1 MCMSLEDMVK
11 TYVITS
17 AQRGAVPHRDFL
29 QSLNTYCDRNDAQLV
44 ILPINGIKQDEKL
57 HPEFSPYVVAT
68 KDVKLNESISVKN
81 MNIPAQMMNP
91 LTGLSRLIKYNQSA
105 ILPSPKQQFKV
116 LPNSN
121 SKLPK
126 ILTSTGAVTEP
137 NYNVENRAGEIA
149 EIDHVYGAVVVE
161 VLNNKLFN
169 IRHVRTNT
177 TGSFYDL
184 GVCYDGKK
192 ASKGTADA
200 LVLGDLHVGSID
212 PVALSAT
219 YDQISLLRPQTLVI
233 HDLFDAFSISHHHE
247 GKPLYKALNWLK
259 RDLHKEVEMCGEQLK
274 EFKQRLPKNAQIVVV
289 KSNHDEHLN
298 RYLEEGRYI
307 NDDRNLR
314 LSSQLA
320 QAYLDGKD
328 TLKTAIEIVCGKI
341 NGVKF
346 LTRND
351 DYKVR
356 GWQLGS
362 HGDLGS
368 NGSRGST
375 LQLEQTTGNS
385 ISGHTH
391 TPEVLR
397 NVYKVGTLTKLKLDY
412 NGGPSSWLHTNAP
425 VYADGFVQ
433 LINIIEGKWR
443 KL

>member
-1 MCMSLEDMVK
+1 MSLEDMVK

-17 AQRGAVPHRDFL
+17 AQRGAKVHRDFL
-29 QSLNTYCDRNDAQLV
+29 DSLNTYCDVNDATLIV
-44 ILPINGIKQDEKL
+44 LPINGVKQDEKL
-57 HPEFSPYVVAT
+57 HPDLAEYKIAT
-68 KDVKLNESISVKN
+68 TDVKLNESIHIRN
-81 MNIPAQMMNP
+81 MKIPAQMMNP
-91 LTGLSRLIKYNQSA
+91 LTGLNRLIKYNQSA

-161 VLNNKLFN
+161 VLNSKYFN
-169 IRHVRTNT
+169 LRHLRTNT
-177 TGSFYDL
+177 TGSFHDL
-184 GVCYDGKK
+184 GTEYAGNKHKK
-192 ASKGTADA
+192 SYADA
-200 LVLGDLHVGSID
+200 LVLGDLHVGSLD
-212 PVALSAT
+212 PAALSAT
-219 YDQISLLRPQTLVI
+219 YDQISLLRPQRLVI
-233 HDLFDAFSISHHHE
+233 HDLFDAYSISHHHE

-259 RDLHKEVEMCGEQLK
+259 RDLHKEIEMCGNQLK
-274 EFKQRLPKNAQIVVV
+274 EFKKRLPKGADIVIV

-298 RYLEEGRYI
+298 RYLEEGRFI

-314 LSSQLA
+314 LSAYLA

-328 TLKTAIEIVCGKI
+328 PLKSAIDYVCGKI
-341 NGVKF
+341 DRVKF
-346 LTRND
+346 LSRND

-368 NGSRGST
+368 NGSRGSSV
-375 LQLEQTTGNS
+375 QLEQSTGNS

-391 TPEVLR
+391 TPEILR

-425 VYADGFVQ
+425 VYPDGSVQ
-433 LINIIEGKWR
+433 LLNIIDGVWR
-443 KL
+443 K